1 MSTRSVRFFGLVLIT
16 ALALTTAASCMDD
29 GSNFNEY
36 DNFVAATKRA
46 DQEGWKPYWLGRSFT
61 AGQLTFDGPRVGEF
75 GYEIE
80 GGGTVYKYH
89 SALASGSVGLDVY
102 IYSSQAWIAAEALG
116 RTRRPLGATIR
127 YVKLAGHDAT
137 LSASKDSKGFVEGV
151 RADIEIDGVIVS
163 AQAGRVTGV
172 GVGGDLNPLTDE
184 ATFLS
189 VLDRLRL
196 YPE

>member
-1 MSTRSVRFFGLVLIT
+1 MSIKSVRFFGLVLIA
-16 ALALTTAASCMDD
+16 ALTLTTAASCMDD

-46 DQEGWKPYWLGRSFT
+46 DSEGWKPYWLGRSFT

-102 IYSSQAWIAAEALG
+102 IYSSQAWTAAEAIG
-116 RTRRPLGATIR
+116 RTRRPLGAAIR
-127 YVKLAGHDAT
+127 DVKLAGHDAR
-137 LSASKDSKGFVEGV
+137 LSVSKDSKGFVDQV
-151 RADIEIDGVIVS
+151 RADVDIEGVMVR
-163 AQAGRVTGV
+163 AQAERATPLV
-172 GVGGDLNPLTDE
+172 GDVDLNPLTDE
-184 ATFLS
+184 ATFLA

>member
-1 MSTRSVRFFGLVLIT
+1 MRRRRFLGLLLI
-16 ALALTTAASCMDD
+16 ASLALSAAQGCRDD
-29 GSNFNEY
+29 PSNFNEY

-46 DQEGWKPYWLGRSFT
+46 DSEGWKPYWLGRSFT

-102 IYSSQAWIAAEALG
+102 IYSSQAWMAAESIG
-116 RTRRPLGATIR
+116 RTRRPPGATIR
-127 YVKLAGHDAT
+127 DVKLAGHDAT
-137 LSASKDSKGFVEGV
+137 LSVSKDSRGFVDQV
-151 RADIEIDGVIVS
+151 RADIEIDGIMVR
-163 AQAGRVTGV
+163 AHAGRATPLTGDV
-172 GVGGDLNPLTDE
+172 DLNPLTDE
-184 ATFLS
+184 ATFLA
-189 VLDRLRL
+189 VMQNLRP

>member
-61 AGQLTFDGPRVGEF
+61 AGGLTFNGPGVGEF
-75 GYEIE
+75 GDEIE
-80 GGGTVYKYH
+80 GGGIRYNYDAKI
-89 SALASGSVGLDVY
+89 GKGGVGLDVL
-102 IYSSQAWIAAEALG
+102 IYSPSAWAYAKEIG
-116 RTRRPLGATIR
+116 RTRGSLGATTR
-127 YVKLAGHDAT
+127 DADVAGHDAM
-137 LSASKDSKGFVEGV
+137 LSVSKDAKGFVDQV
-151 RADIEIDGVIVS
+151 RADITIDGVIVS

-172 GVGGDLNPLTDE
+172 GVDGDLNPLTDE
-184 ATFLS
+184 ATFLA
-189 VLDRLRL
+189 VLDHLRL